1 MLGTYNIRVRPGL
14 GRPCRGL
21 VERQESVLD
30 VSIGD
35 DGNSRLL
42 SIGDIK
48 VFRVVHVIGDTVI

>member
-1 MLGTYNIRVRPGL
+1 M
-14 GRPCRGL
+14 
-21 VERQESVLD
+21 ERQESVLD

>member
-1 MLGTYNIRVRPGL
+1 MS
-14 GRPCRGL
+14 RGL

-48 VFRVVHVIGDTVI
+48 VFRVVHVTGDTVI